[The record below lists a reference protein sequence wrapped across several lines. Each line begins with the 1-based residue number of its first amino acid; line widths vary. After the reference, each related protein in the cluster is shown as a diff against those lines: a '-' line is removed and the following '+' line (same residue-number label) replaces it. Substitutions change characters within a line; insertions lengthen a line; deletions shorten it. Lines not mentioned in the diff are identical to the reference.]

1 MKKKEEEKKQWAI
14 TKLLYG
20 MPKLGFFSLVETQF
34 SKNKSLFVYG
44 VVIVF

>member
-1 MKKKEEEKKQWAI
+1 MKKKEKEKRHWAI

-34 SKNKSLFVYG
+34 SKCKSVFVY
-44 VVIVF
+44 VVVTVF